1 MMAKIIKLEIKNEF
15 YVTRS
20 RVTECVAEL
29 NVYKH
34 LGEPMVR
41 LQTFGSSDRQETGKQ
56 SQVLHI
62 DKEIAKELVK
72 ALKETFNI

>member
-1 MMAKIIKLEIKNEF
+1 MAKITKLNVTNEF

-20 RVTECVAEL
+20 CVSECIAEV

-34 LGEPMVR
+34 FGESMVR
-41 LQTFGSSDRQETGKQ
+41 LQTFGSSVRQEKGKQ

-62 DKEIAKELVK
+62 DKKIAIELVK
-72 ALKETFNI
+72 VLKDTFQI

>member
-1 MMAKIIKLEIKNEF
+1 MARISKLDITNEF

-20 RVTECVAEL
+20 GVSECVAEL

-34 LGEPMVR
+34 FGEPMVR
-41 LQTFGSSDRQETGKQ
+41 LQTFGSNTRQEKGKQ

-62 DKEIAKELVK
+62 DKHIAIELVK
-72 ALKETFNI
+72 ALKESFDI

>member
-1 MMAKIIKLEIKNEF
+1 MAKITKLNVTNEF

-20 RVTECVAEL
+20 GVSECIAEV

-41 LQTFGSSDRQETGKQ
+41 LQTFGSSVRQEKGKQ

-62 DKEIAKELVK
+62 DKKIAIELVK
-72 ALKETFNI
+72 VLQDTFHI